1 MPAKKPILTTA
12 AAIMPPPVPPGHG
25 VLTVGLDIGYGATK
39 AVIPDREPIVFPSV
53 YGRAHDLNEF
63 ERTSISQKADYTGEQ
78 LIDDEGEWLVGRL
91 AQSQLKAAEQLV
103 LRGRSANESDDNA
116 ARVRLAKVA
125 IGKLLSG
132 THNGEAIH
140 VRIATGLP
148 VDHMGGAAELKTALI
163 GLHHIQTDA
172 ADFVANIV
180 EVIVMPQPYGTLY
193 SQQLTKTGDYDLC
206 FTATRAAVIDVGTFT
221 IDAALDQDG
230 EYIGAESGSVEGGV
244 HLAQTRLI
252 STINRDYKDTAS
264 LAEADDILRTRCIR
278 VKGKVK
284 NVSIQVE
291 EALQPIRESTI
302 ALMQRLWQNARRID
316 VIYITGGGASDVQPT
331 VLAAGYSQAVLV
343 DDPQTANARGYLQY
357 ALLMDKS

>member
-1 MPAKKPILTTA
+1 MVSKKQTSSARLTAEYDTQA
-12 AAIMPPPVPPGHG
+12 TI
-25 VLTVGLDIGYGATK
+25 TIGLDIGYGATK
-39 AVIPDREPIVFPSV
+39 AVMPSREPIVFPSV
-53 YGRAHDLNEF
+53 FGRSHDFDEF
-63 ERTSISQKADYTGEQ
+63 ERTSISQKPEYAGEQ
-78 LIDDEGEWLVGRL
+78 LTDDEGDWLVGRL
-91 AQSQLKAAEQLV
+91 AQSQLKTAEQLV
-103 LRGRSANESDDNA
+103 LRGRSASESDDNA

-132 THNGEAIH
+132 TRNGEAIH

-172 ADFVANIV
+172 ADFVANIID
-180 EVIVMPQPYGTLY
+180 VIVMPQPYGTLY
-193 SQQLTKTGDYDLC
+193 SQQLTTAGDYDPC
-206 FTATRAAVIDVGTFT
+206 FTAIRAAVIDVGTFT

-252 STINRDYKDTAS
+252 STINRDHKDTVG

-284 NVSIQVE
+284 NVTLQVE

-302 ALMQRLWQNARRID
+302 ALMGKLWQTARRID
-316 VIYITGGGASDVQPT
+316 VIYLTGGGATDVQAA
-331 VLAAGYSQAVLV
+331 VIAAGYSQSVLV
-343 DDPQTANARGYLQY
+343 DEPQTANARGYLQY
-357 ALLMDKS
+357 ALFKEKA

>member
-1 MPAKKPILTTA
+1 MVTKKQRTVRSPMPISEPH
-12 AAIMPPPVPPGHG
+12 GHG

-39 AVIPDREPIVFPSV
+39 AVMPIREPIIFPSV
-53 YGRAHDLNEF
+53 FGRARDLNDF
-63 ERTSISQKADYTGEQ
+63 ERLSISQKAAYIGEQ
-78 LIDDEGEWLVGRL
+78 LTDDEGDWLVGRL
-91 AQSQLKAAEQLV
+91 AQSQLKTAEQLV
-103 LRGRSANESDDNA
+103 LRGRSANETDDNVS
-116 ARVRLAKVA
+116 RVRLAKVA
-125 IGKLLSG
+125 LGKLLSG
-132 THNGEAIH
+132 TRNGVAIH

-148 VDHMGGAAELKTALI
+148 VDHMNGAAELKTALI

-193 SQQLTKTGDYDLC
+193 SQQLTAAGEYDPC

-278 VKGKVK
+278 VKGKVR
-284 NVSIQVE
+284 NVTLQVE
-291 EALQPIRESTI
+291 DALQPIRESTI
-302 ALMQRLWQNARRID
+302 ALMGKLWQTARRID
-316 VIYITGGGASDVQPT
+316 VIYLTGGGATDVQAA
-331 VLAAGYSQAVLV
+331 VIAAGYSQAVLV
-343 DDPQTANARGYLQY
+343 DEPQTANARGYLNY
-357 ALLMDKS
+357 ALFKDNA